1 MVWKNTGCPTIM
13 FALHFLLYF
22 WLIVFQNAEVLCFLK
37 IQKICFMIDTRSS
50 KIYSKIAEIIEV
62 KVDTYNMEIIFML
75 LCKTKCQFKNDRYQ
89 LCPQL
94 SFESI
99 FKILVSNKLQI
110 SWVFQNSPNFYNL
123 EVNKKQKTNL
133 KQNSWTPCISP
144 NMSKGI

>member
-62 KVDTYNMEIIFML
+62 KVGTRHFEIYIL
-75 LCKTKCQFKNDRYQ
+75 LLQRVKKT
-89 LCPQL
+89 
-94 SFESI
+94 I
-99 FKILVSNKLQI
+99 
-110 SWVFQNSPNFYNL
+110 
-123 EVNKKQKTNL
+123 
-133 KQNSWTPCISP
+133 
-144 NMSKGI
+144 